1 MTEVYIPI
9 DDWVD
14 MKQRLNDLTID
25 RDLWKETAND
35 WRVDAI
41 RYRNALQEAAT
52 SFRKLSDDSYPGCE
66 YRNGWMSYCNEC
78 WEACM
83 EALEGTD
90 ETSLPNL

>member
-9 DDWVD
+9 GDWVD

-41 RYRNALQEAAT
+41 RYRHALQDAAT

-66 YRNGWMSYCNEC
+66 YRNGWMSYCDEC
-78 WEACM
+78 WESAI
-83 EALEGTD
+83 EALGGKD
-90 ETSLPNL
+90 VPD